1 MTMTMTMRDDDGG
14 DHHHHHHP
22 FAFLALWEEPA
33 GVAPPE
39 VATLARSS

>member
-1 MTMTMTMRDDDGG
+1 MTMMMMMMTIIIITFCLLGT
-14 DHHHHHHP
+14 
-22 FAFLALWEEPA
+22 LEEPA